1 MENTILNI
9 DGVDLAQVIP
19 FLQNKNTIMLAFYS
33 GSLSENDLKEKLS
46 KILPNYMIPSIVK
59 KYTQMPL
66 NRNGKI
72 DSQELLLRYQDSLR
86 NTTISSPTF
95 SDKMMEKIYNVWK
108 AVLGEHNIGTDISFL
123 N

>member
-46 KILPNYMIPSIVK
+46 KNFTKLY
-59 KYTQMPL
+59 
-66 NRNGKI
+66 
-72 DSQELLLRYQDSLR
+72 DSFHR
-86 NTTISSPTF
+86 
-95 SDKMMEKIYNVWK
+95 EKIYSD
-108 AVLGEHNIGTDISFL
+108 AS
-123 N
+123 